1 MVGVACPKTTYF
13 FTMKRIAFLL
23 CLLLPLLGRAQ
34 NVKLSDKAE
43 QFLPDL
49 QKLMATGGPASLQVE
64 KEFESLWGESTLT
77 PQQRDRLM
85 VLCRQM
91 NQKRY
96 QPATHFAPLLASV
109 YHIVYTAKPA
119 VSAPDIDNLLTVAE
133 KQFALNDPKAFARVM
148 DAARGFLQHRELYA
162 AKFNRTYLSGG
173 TFSFRFID
181 AATTTPGSATGTS
194 GVSSETATVAASNF
208 DVWDAPVGLDTTK
221 PREIGVLYKPIQR
234 RPIPAATGAVVTV
247 NNGFLAIVANGD
259 SAVVSSTSGDFM
271 LKDGI
276 WVGKGGTFSWALQG
290 REDRYV
296 TLTNYSM
303 AAMNPRLVAD
313 DVSLVMEKG
322 AKPVLGVFEYLSKKR
337 FSNVPDQYPRFAS
350 YRNNEVIPGLG
361 SGITYKGG
369 LALAGLQLVGA
380 SADGQPA
387 TLIVADRAGKT
398 AFKAMSRKFEFRD
411 SLITAPV
418 AQFTGYIDTADSLT
432 HPAIQF
438 KFDKT
443 TRVAALSR
451 VDRTGYGRV
460 PFSDT
465 YHKFFI
471 LPEVVRWDVPRQKV
485 EFYQIGAKRE
495 VPVRMESFD
504 YFQPERYSDIA
515 TDYGFHPLQIIGNYI
530 TKTKKQTFLD
540 DDITRSVPNVNA
552 QALRGSLGRMLLEG
566 YLEQDDRT
574 KELRLSRKGAL
585 YILAYNEKRDYDN
598 FEIKSYFNSND
609 SVRNASIDLAGKEKY
624 LTVRGVDRFTISDSL
639 KLYGMPTNKTM
650 RIGKG
655 RSLVFTGQMK
665 SGNMRYNG
673 IDLAFDYDKFA
684 LNMNKIESIT
694 FTPQKLAD
702 QGRSDEIGGDIKY
715 EKPGSVFFA
724 TADNKS
730 GKVKGKKT
738 TQRLV
743 MPEGMT
749 VYFDQEDRGDRRY
762 NRKVYF
768 KIPAIDNDS
777 VGKGDISF
785 VGTFHS
791 DGIFPP
797 FQTELKTM
805 PDQTLGFT
813 HKAPAAGYPL
823 YGVPASTVKLA
834 EDLVM
839 DKKGLHAPGQLT
851 HLAATLT
858 TKEILFMPDSLIA
871 TGETGQIIE
880 AQATKVAAVK
890 PKKGQKV
897 VPQAAQSQTYYP
909 NVALTNFGMKWWP
922 KSDSMVINTQK
933 NSFTFFNG
941 TTRLEGSLLVRAT
954 GLYGNGLLT
963 RQDSEVE
970 SGSIKFGK
978 DGFLADNAKLKI
990 QSLTD
995 VKGIA
1000 PKPILLGNGIDVD
1013 FDQVKGIV
1021 DLAINL
1027 DNRAVDDTL
1036 SSSMEFPYAAYR
1048 TNISRAQW
1056 NIKGKTIAMKGDVKT
1071 STFTAT
1077 GDEQEGL
1084 TFNAGAGL
1092 YDVDKM
1098 TLNISGVPFVN
1109 SADARIYPDKGLV
1122 TVRRNGDMLPFTNA
1136 RLELDTVSR
1145 FHRLRNGNI
1154 QIVSRTR
1161 FSGDATYLF
1170 AKAKGDTSAIKMGS
1184 FEFKEADKV
1193 AAAPA
1198 KSATKVL
1205 SRKKAAGPAQPL
1217 TTYYTVA
1224 RADIDEND
1232 KLMLTSKMQF
1242 KGDIMMKAPEK
1253 DLGLDGFV
1261 KPVLKKR
1268 LDLISG
1274 WIPFKANVVETIDI
1288 PVDDKLKNEGGQV
1301 LVAGIQSRFGSP
1313 GIYPSFLSPKED
1325 NRDDDIF
1332 RATGIMRYD
1341 EKEKTFVVG
1350 PKAGTEGLQDDFES
1364 NFLFNDDKGIMT
1376 FRGPMNLMSSKPN
1389 TYLLA
1394 SGSARVNVD
1403 SAAYRIN
1410 ALLAM
1415 TFAVPEQIN
1424 TAIANKLVEGNLEEQ
1439 NSDAADDDL
1448 NRVSDKLL
1456 PLIGQKAVDDYRAK
1470 AQNQHVSL
1478 ALASPKLNQALVL
1491 ANTNLRWS
1499 EKFNAFY
1506 SVGKLGVSN
1515 LQNVDINAQ
1524 MDGYVEI
1531 RKGGN
1536 GDELSLYIAASDDV
1550 WAFYDYHPTGSNGGG
1565 QLAIITSDQ
1574 ETNDKLTALLNNN
1587 KSKSPLQVVP
1597 ATEDEKALFV
1607 ERYEAQY
1614 RVRAKPAAKPKP
1626 KPGTKP
1632 TATETT
1638 VAKEATDGFGGDEDV
1653 APAAKKPAKGAKA
1666 APTRTTAKAKA
1677 IDPAAD
1683 ESAEPGSTPAA
1694 ATKKPAVVKGKPA
1707 KADTA
1712 KKATVV
1718 AKKEPVKKEPK
1729 KDKEDEK
1736 EGF

>member
-1 MVGVACPKTTYF
+1 MNFYK
-13 FTMKRIAFLL
+13 MKRIALLL
-23 CLLLPLLGRAQ
+23 CLVLPLFGQAQ
-34 NVKLSDKAE
+34 NVKLSDKAD

-49 QKLMATGGPASLQVE
+49 QKLMATGGPAALQVE
-64 KEFESLWGESTLT
+64 KDFESLWGESTLT
-77 PQQRDRLM
+77 PSQRDRLM
-85 VLCRQM
+85 ALCRQM

-96 QPATHFAPLLASV
+96 QAATHFSPLLASV

-119 VSAPDIDNLLTVAE
+119 VHAPDIDNLLTMAE

-148 DAARGFLQHRELYA
+148 DATRGFLQHRELYA
-162 AKFNRTYLSGG
+162 AKFNRTFLLGG
-173 TFSFRFID
+173 TFAFRFID
-181 AATTTPGSATGTS
+181 KPGATAPDATTGTS
-194 GVSSETATVAASNF
+194 PAASATAVSTASSNF
-208 DVWDAPVGLDTTK
+208 DGWDAPVGVDTTK

-234 RPIPAATGAVVTV
+234 QPIPAVTGAVVTL
-247 NNGFLAIVANGD
+247 NDAFLAIVANSD
-259 SAVVSSTSGDFM
+259 SALVKNTSGDFM
-271 LKDGI
+271 LKDGV
-276 WVGKGGTFSWALQG
+276 WVGKGGTFSWTLQG

-303 AAMNPRLVAD
+303 VVMNPRLLAD
-313 DVSLVMEKG
+313 DVTLTMEKG
-322 AKPVLGVFEYLSKKR
+322 AKPILGVFEYSSKKR

-387 TLIVADRAGKT
+387 VLTVTDRAGKT
-398 AFKAMSRKFEFRD
+398 VFKATSRKFEFRD

-432 HPAIQF
+432 HPAVQF

-443 TRVAALSR
+443 SRVASLSR
-451 VDRTGYGRV
+451 IDRTGYGRV

-471 LPEVVRWDVPRQKV
+471 QPEVVRWDVPRQKV
-485 EFYQIGAKRE
+485 DFYQVGAKRE
-495 VPVRMESFD
+495 VPVRLESFD
-504 YFQPERYSDIA
+504 YFQPQRYSDLS
-515 TDYGFHPLQIIGNYI
+515 TDYGFHPLQIIGAYI
-530 TKTKKQTFLD
+530 TKTKQQTFLD
-540 DDITRSVPNVNA
+540 DDIIRSVPNVNA

-574 KELRLSRKGAL
+574 KLLRLSRKGAL
-585 YILAYNEKRDYDN
+585 YILAYNDKRDYDN
-598 FEIKSYFNSND
+598 FEIKSFFNSND
-609 SVRNASIDLAGKEKY
+609 SVHNATIDLGSKEKF

-639 KLYGMPTNKTM
+639 KIYGMPSNKTM

-655 RSLVFTGQMK
+655 RSLVFTGQLK

-702 QGRSDEIGGDIKY
+702 QGRTDEIGGDIKY

-749 VYFDQEDRGDRRY
+749 VYFDQEERGDRRY

-785 VGTFHS
+785 MGTFHS

-813 HKAPAAGYPL
+813 HKAATYPL
-823 YGVPASTVKLA
+823 YGVPASTVKLTG
-834 EDLVM
+834 ELVM
-839 DKKGLHAPGQLT
+839 DKKGLHAPGELT
-851 HLAATLT
+851 HLAATLL
-858 TKEILFMPDSLIA
+858 TKDILFMPDSLVA
-871 TGETGQIIE
+871 TGETGQIVE
-880 AQATKVAAVK
+880 AQATKVAVAK
-890 PKKGQKV
+890 PKKGQRV
-897 VPQAAQSQTYYP
+897 ASQAAAQTYYP

-922 KSDSMVINTQK
+922 KADSMVINTQK

-941 TTRLEGSLLVRAT
+941 TTKLEGNLLVRAT

-963 RQDSEVE
+963 RTDSEVE
-970 SGSIKFGK
+970 SESIKFGK
-978 DGFLADNAKLKI
+978 DGFQADNAKLKV
-990 QSLTD
+990 QSMAD

-1000 PKPILLGNGIDVD
+1000 PKPVLLGTGIDVD
-1013 FDQVKGIV
+1013 FDQVKGLV
-1021 DLAINL
+1021 DLAINR
-1027 DNRAVDDTL
+1027 DNQAVDDTL

-1048 TNISRAQW
+1048 TNISKAQW

-1077 GDEQEGL
+1077 GEEQEGL

-1098 TLNISGVPFVN
+1098 TLNISGVPYIN
-1109 SADARIYPDKGLV
+1109 SADARIYPEKGLV
-1122 TVRRNGDMLPFTNA
+1122 TVRRNGDMLPFKNA

-1154 QIVSRTR
+1154 QIASRTR

-1184 FEFKEADKV
+1184 FEFKEAAKI
-1193 AAAPA
+1193 AAAPVKATA
-1198 KSATKVL
+1198 KTAG
-1205 SRKKAAGPAQPL
+1205 RKKAAAAPAQPL

-1232 KLMLTSKMQF
+1232 KLLLTSKMQF
-1242 KGDIMMKAPEK
+1242 KGDIQMKAPEK
-1253 DLGLDGFV
+1253 DLALDGFV

-1332 RATGIMRYD
+1332 RATGVMRYD
-1341 EKEKTFVVG
+1341 EKEKTFVIG
-1350 PKAGTEGLQDDFES
+1350 PKVGTEGLQDDFES
-1364 NFLFNDDKGIMT
+1364 NFLFNDDKGVMT

-1410 ALLAM
+1410 ALLAL
-1415 TFAVPEQIN
+1415 TFAVPEQVN
-1424 TAIANKLVEGNLEEQ
+1424 AAIASKLVEGNLEEQ
-1439 NSDAADDDL
+1439 NSEAADDDL
-1448 NRVSDKLL
+1448 NRLSDKLL
-1456 PLIGQKAVDDYRAK
+1456 PLIGQKAVDEYRNK

-1478 ALASPKLNQALVL
+1478 ALASPKLNTSLVL

-1536 GDELSLYIAASDDV
+1536 GDELSLYVAASDDV
-1550 WAFYDYHPTGSNGGG
+1550 WAFYDYHPTGNGGSG

-1574 ETNDKLTALLNNN
+1574 ETNDKLTALLNNS
-1587 KSKSPLQVVP
+1587 KSKSPLTVVP

-1607 ERYEAQY
+1607 ERYELQY
-1614 RVRAKPAAKPKP
+1614 RARTKPVAKPKA
-1626 KPGTKP
+1626 KPVAKP
-1632 TATETT
+1632 TAAETT
-1638 VAKEATDGFGGDEDV
+1638 VAKEADGFGGTEE
-1653 APAAKKPAKGAKA
+1653 A
-1666 APTRTTAKAKA
+1666 APTKKTTKGATKSAKTDPAQVTAKAE
-1677 IDPAAD
+1677 PAAD
-1683 ESAEPGSTPAA
+1683 EATDTPAEPAGKKA
-1694 ATKKPAVVKGKPA
+1694 ATKGKLTKVEP
-1707 KADTA
+1707 A
-1712 KKATVV
+1712 KKAPVV
-1718 AKKEPVKKEPK
+1718 AKKEPVKKEEK
-1729 KDKEDEK
+1729 KDKENEK

>member
-1 MVGVACPKTTYF
+1 
-13 FTMKRIAFLL
+13 MKRIALIT
-23 CLLLPLLGRAQ
+23 CLFFSVLVQAQ
-34 NVKLSDKAE
+34 NVKLSDKAD

-49 QKLMATGGPASLQVE
+49 QKLMATGGPAAMQVD
-64 KEFESLWGESTLT
+64 KEFESLWGEQTLT
-77 PQQRDRLM
+77 ASQRDRLM
-85 VLCRQM
+85 ALCRQM

-96 QPATHFAPLLASV
+96 QAATHFAPLLASL

-119 VSAPDIDNLLTVAE
+119 VNAPDIDNLITVAE

-148 DAARGFLQHRELYA
+148 DAARDFLQHRSAYT
-162 AKFNRTYLSGG
+162 AKFNQTYLLGG
-173 TFSFRFID
+173 TFAFRFID
-181 AATTTPGSATGTS
+181 KAGATSPDAITGTS
-194 GVSSETATVAASNF
+194 AATSETATVAASSNF
-208 DVWDAPVGLDTTK
+208 DGWDAPVGLDTTK
-221 PREIGVLYKPIQR
+221 PREIGVIYRPIQK
-234 RPIPAATGAVVTV
+234 RPIPAVTGAVVTL
-247 NNGFLAIVANGD
+247 NNAFLAIVANGD
-259 SAVVSSTSGDFM
+259 SALVSNTSGDFM
-271 LKDGI
+271 LKDGV
-276 WVGKGGTFSWALQG
+276 WVGKGGTFTWALQK

-296 TLTNYSM
+296 TLTTYSM
-303 AAMNPRLVAD
+303 VVMNPRLIAD
-313 DVSLVMEKG
+313 EVTLTMEKG
-322 AKPVLGVFEYLSKKR
+322 AKPILGVFEYLSKKR
-337 FSNVPDQYPRFAS
+337 FSNIPDQYPRFAS

-387 TLIVADRAGKT
+387 TLTVADRAGKVV
-398 AFKAMSRKFEFRD
+398 FKAVSRKFEFRD

-443 TRVAALSR
+443 MRVASLSR
-451 VDRTGYGRV
+451 IDRTGYGRV

-471 LPEVVRWDVPRQKV
+471 QPEVVRWDVPRQKV
-485 EFYQIGAKRE
+485 DFYQIGAKRE
-495 VPVRMESFD
+495 VPVRLESFD
-504 YFQPERYSDIA
+504 YFQPQRYADIA

-530 TKTKKQTFLD
+530 TKTKQQTFLD

-552 QALRGSLGRMLLEG
+552 LALRGALGRMILEG

-574 KELRLSRKGAL
+574 KMLRLSRKGAL
-585 YILAYNEKRDYDN
+585 YILAYNEKKDFDN
-598 FEIKSYFNSND
+598 FEIKSFFNSND
-609 SVRNASIDLAGKEKY
+609 SAHNATIDLGSKEKF

-639 KLYGMPTNKTM
+639 KLYGMPSNKTM

-702 QGRSDEIGGDIKY
+702 QGRTDEIGGDIKY

-762 NRKVYF
+762 NRKVFF

-813 HKAPAAGYPL
+813 HKAMTYPL
-823 YGVPASTVKLA
+823 YGVPASTVKLTG
-834 EDLVM
+834 ELVM
-839 DKKGLHAPGQLT
+839 DKKGLHAPGEIA
-851 HLAATLT
+851 HLAATLS
-858 TKEILFMPDSLIA
+858 TKDILFMPDSLIA
-871 TGETGQIIE
+871 TGETGQIVE

-897 VPQAAQSQTYYP
+897 VPQTAQTQTYYP

-922 KSDSMVINTQK
+922 KADSMVITTQK
-933 NSFTFFNG
+933 NSFTFFGG
-941 TTRLEGSLLVRAT
+941 TTKLEGNLLVRAT

-963 RQDSEVE
+963 RTDSEVQSE
-970 SGSIKFGK
+970 SIKFGK
-978 DGFLADNAKLKI
+978 DGFLADNARLKI
-990 QSLTD
+990 ESTSE

-1000 PKPILLGNGIDVD
+1000 PKPILLGTGVDVD
-1013 FDQVKGIV
+1013 FDQVKGVV
-1021 DLAINL
+1021 DLAINR

-1048 TNISRAQW
+1048 TNISKAQW
-1056 NIKGKTIAMKGDVKT
+1056 NMKGKTIAMKGDPKT

-1077 GDEQEGL
+1077 GEEQEGL

-1098 TLNISGVPFVN
+1098 TLNISGVSYVN
-1109 SADARIYPDKGLV
+1109 SADARIYPEKGLV
-1122 TVRRNGDMLPFTNA
+1122 TVRRNGDMLPFKNA

-1170 AKAKGDTSAIKMGS
+1170 ANRSGGPFKSDTSAIKMGS
-1184 FEFKEADKV
+1184 FEFKEADKM
-1193 AAAPA
+1193 ASAPTRASA
-1198 KSATKVL
+1198 KTTG
-1205 SRKKAAGPAQPL
+1205 KKKPTSVSSQPL

-1224 RADIDEND
+1224 RADIDETD
-1232 KLMLTSKMQF
+1232 RLMLTSKMQF
-1242 KGDIMMKAPEK
+1242 KGDITMKAPEK

-1332 RATGIMRYD
+1332 RATGVMRYD
-1341 EKEKTFVVG
+1341 EKEKTFVIG
-1350 PKAGTEGLQDDFES
+1350 PKVGTEGLNDDFES
-1364 NFLFNDDKGIMT
+1364 SFLFNDDKGIMT
-1376 FRGPMNLMSSKPN
+1376 FRGAMNLMSSKPN

-1410 ALLAM
+1410 ALLAL

-1424 TAIANKLVEGNLEEQ
+1424 AAIAGKLVEGNLEEQ

-1448 NRVSDKLL
+1448 NRLSDKLL
-1456 PLIGQKAVDDYRAK
+1456 PLIGQKAVDDYRNK

-1478 ALASPKLNQALVL
+1478 ALASPKLNSALVL

-1506 SVGKLGVSN
+1506 SIGKLGVSN

-1536 GDELSLYIAASDDV
+1536 GDELSLYVAASDDV
-1550 WAFYDYHPTGSNGGG
+1550 WAFYDYHPTGNGGAG

-1574 ETNDKLTALLNNN
+1574 ETNDKLTALLNNSKG
-1587 KSKSPLQVVP
+1587 KSLLSIVP

-1607 ERYEAQY
+1607 ERYESQY
-1614 RVRAKPAAKPKP
+1614 RVRSKPVAKKPAAKPA
-1626 KPGTKP
+1626 TKP
-1632 TATETT
+1632 TAAETA
-1638 VAKEATDGFGGDEDV
+1638 VAKEADGFGADEDAAPAAKPAKGV
-1653 APAAKKPAKGAKA
+1653 KATKPASTRATAKATDPAKDVSPDDAEPAAKKPVVTKGKA
-1666 APTRTTAKAKA
+1666 TAKT
-1677 IDPAAD
+1677 D
-1683 ESAEPGSTPAA
+1683 T
-1694 ATKKPAVVKGKPA
+1694 TKKAP
-1707 KADTA
+1707 
-1712 KKATVV
+1712 VV

>member
-1 MVGVACPKTTYF
+1 
-13 FTMKRIAFLL
+13 MKRIAFLL
-23 CLLLPLLGRAQ
+23 CLLLPVLAQAQ
-34 NVKLSDKAE
+34 NVKLSDKPE

-49 QKLMATGGPASLQVE
+49 QKLMATGGPGALQVE
-64 KEFESLWGESTLT
+64 KEFESLWSESTLT
-77 PQQRDRLM
+77 PSQRDRLM

-96 QPATHFAPLLASV
+96 QPAAHFAPLLASF

-119 VSAPDIDNLLTVAE
+119 VNAPDIDNLITVAE
-133 KQFALNDPKAFARVM
+133 KQFALNDPKAFTRVM
-148 DAARGFLQHRELYA
+148 SAARDFLQHRALYA
-162 AKFNRTYLSGG
+162 AKFNQTYLLGG
-173 TFSFRFID
+173 TFAFRFID
-181 AATTTPGSATGTS
+181 KAGTTSPDENTTTAGTANAP
-194 GVSSETATVAASNF
+194 VVAPSSNF
-208 DVWDAPVGLDTTK
+208 DGWDSPVGLDTTK
-221 PREIGVLYKPIQR
+221 PREIGVVYKPIQR
-234 RPIPAATGAVVTV
+234 QPIPAVSGAVVTV
-247 NNGFLAIVANGD
+247 NNAFLAIVANGD
-259 SAVVSSTSGDFM
+259 SALVSNTSGDFM
-271 LKDGI
+271 LKEGV

-303 AAMNPRLVAD
+303 IAMNPRLTAD

-322 AKPVLGVFEYLSKKR
+322 AKPILGVFEYLSKKR

-369 LALAGLQLVGA
+369 LALAGMQLVGA

-387 TLIVADRAGKT
+387 LLTVADRAGKT
-398 AFKAMSRKFEFRD
+398 IFKALSRKFEFRD
-411 SLITAPV
+411 SLITAPI
-418 AQFTGYIDTADSLT
+418 AQFTGYIDVADSLS

-438 KFDKT
+438 RFDKT
-443 TRVAALSR
+443 TRVASLGR
-451 VDRTGYGRV
+451 IDRTGYARV

-471 LPEVVRWDVPRQKV
+471 QPEVVRWDVPRQKV

-495 VPVRMESFD
+495 VPVRLESFD
-504 YFQPERYSDIA
+504 YFQPQRYSDIA
-515 TDYGFHPLQIIGNYI
+515 TDYGFHPLQIIGNFI
-530 TKTKKQTFLD
+530 TKTKQQTFLD
-540 DDITRSVPNVNA
+540 DDIIRSVPNVSA
-552 QALRGSLGRMLLEG
+552 SALRGSLGRMLLEG
-566 YLEQDDRT
+566 YLEQDERS
-574 KELRLSRKGAL
+574 KMLRLSRKGAL
-585 YILAYNEKRDYDN
+585 YILAYNDKRDYDN
-598 FEIKSYFNSND
+598 FEVKSYFNSND
-609 SVRNASIDLAGKEKY
+609 SVRNASIDLGSKEKY

-639 KLYGMPTNKTM
+639 KLFGMPTNKVL

-673 IDLAFDYDKFA
+673 VDLAFDYDKFA

-702 QGRSDEIGGDIKY
+702 QGRNDEIGGDIKY

-823 YGVPASTVKLA
+823 YGMPASIVKLTG
-834 EDLVM
+834 DLVM
-839 DKKGLHAPGQLT
+839 DKKGLRSSGELA
-851 HLAATLT
+851 HLAATLSN
-858 TKEILFMPDSLIA
+858 KDILFMPDSLIA
-871 TGETGQIIE
+871 TGETGQIVE
-880 AQATKVAAVK
+880 AQATKVAVVK

-897 VPQAAQSQTYYP
+897 VPKAAAAQTYYP

-922 KSDSMVINTQK
+922 KADSMVINTQK
-933 NSFTFFNG
+933 NSFTFFNA
-941 TTRLEGSLLVRAT
+941 TTKLEGNLLVRAT

-963 RQDSEVE
+963 RTDSEVE

-978 DGFLADNAKLKI
+978 DGFQAENARLKI
-990 QSLTD
+990 QSVAD
-995 VKGIA
+995 IRGVA
-1000 PKPILLGNGIDVD
+1000 PKPVLLGTGIDVD
-1013 FDQVKGIV
+1013 FDQVKGLV
-1021 DLAINL
+1021 DMAINR
-1027 DNRAVDDTL
+1027 DNRAIDDTL
-1036 SSSMEFPYAAYR
+1036 GSSMEFPYAAYR
-1048 TNISRAQW
+1048 TSIGRAQW
-1056 NIKGKTIAMKGDVKT
+1056 NMKGKTIAMKGDVKT

-1077 GDEQEGL
+1077 GEEQEGL
-1084 TFNAGAGL
+1084 TFNAAAGL
-1092 YDVDKM
+1092 YDVEKM
-1098 TLNISGVPFVN
+1098 TLNISGVSYIN
-1109 SADARIYPDKGLV
+1109 SADARIYPEKGLV
-1122 TVRRNGDMLPFTNA
+1122 TIRRNGDMLPFKNA

-1145 FHRLRNGNI
+1145 FHRLRDGNI

-1193 AAAPA
+1193 AATPG
-1198 KSATKVL
+1198 KSV
-1205 SRKKAAGPAQPL
+1205 SRKRGAANAKPL

-1242 KGDIMMKAPEK
+1242 KGGIQMKAPEK

-1261 KPVLKKR
+1261 KPLLKKR

-1288 PVDDKLKNEGGQV
+1288 PVDDKLKNEGDQV

-1313 GIYPSFLSPKED
+1313 GIYPAFLSPKED
-1325 NRDDDIF
+1325 NRDDDVF
-1332 RATGIMRYD
+1332 RATGVMRYD
-1341 EKEKTFVVG
+1341 EKEKTFVIG
-1350 PKAGTEGLQDDFES
+1350 PKVGTEGLNDDFES

-1376 FRGPMNLMSSKPN
+1376 FRGAMNLMSSKPN

-1403 SAAYRIN
+1403 SATYRIN
-1410 ALLAM
+1410 SLLAL

-1424 TAIANKLVEGNLEEQ
+1424 AAIAGKLVEGNLEEQ

-1448 NRVSDKLL
+1448 NRLSDKLL
-1456 PLIGQKAVDDYRAK
+1456 PLIGQKAVDDYRNK

-1478 ALASPKLNQALVL
+1478 ALASPKLNSALVL
-1491 ANTNLRWS
+1491 SNTNLRWS

-1506 SVGKLGVSN
+1506 SIGKLGVSN

-1524 MDGYVEI
+1524 MDGHVEI
-1531 RKGGN
+1531 RKNGN
-1536 GDELSLYIAASDDV
+1536 GDELTLYVAASDDV
-1550 WAFYDYHPTGSNGGG
+1550 WAFYDYHPTGNGGG

-1574 ETNDKLTALLNNN
+1574 ETNDKLTALTNNS
-1587 KSKSPLQVVP
+1587 KSKSPLVIVP
-1597 ATEDEKALFV
+1597 ATEDEKALFL

-1614 RVRAKPAAKPKP
+1614 RVRAKPVAKPKAKPAAKPI
-1626 KPGTKP
+1626 
-1632 TATETT
+1632 AAETT
-1638 VAKEATDGFGGDEDV
+1638 VASEADGFGGADES
-1653 APAAKKPAKGAKA
+1653 APAAKPAKSNAK
-1666 APTRTTAKAKA
+1666 PTKAEPVRATAK
-1677 IDPAAD
+1677 
-1683 ESAEPGSTPAA
+1683 TP
-1694 ATKKPAVVKGKPA
+1694 VVKGKA
-1707 KADTA
+1707 AATDTT
-1712 KKATVV
+1712 KKAPVV

>member
-1 MVGVACPKTTYF
+1 
-13 FTMKRIAFLL
+13 MKRIALITCLFLSVL
-23 CLLLPLLGRAQ
+23 AQAQ

-49 QKLMATGGPASLQVE
+49 QKLMATGGPAALQVE
-64 KEFESLWGESTLT
+64 KDFESLWGESTLT
-77 PQQRDRLM
+77 PSQRERLM

-96 QPATHFAPLLASV
+96 QAATHFSPLLASV

-148 DAARGFLQHRELYA
+148 DAARAFLQHRQFYA
-162 AKFNRTYLSGG
+162 AKFNQTYGLGG
-173 TFSFRFID
+173 TFSFRWID
-181 AATTTPGSATGTS
+181 KAGATAPDAATGTS
-194 GVSSETATVAASNF
+194 GATSETATVAASSNF
-208 DVWDAPVGLDTTK
+208 DGWDAPVGIDTTK
-221 PREIGVLYKPIQR
+221 PHEVGVLYKPIQK
-234 RPIPAATGAVVTV
+234 RPIPTVTGPVVTL
-247 NNGFLAIVANGD
+247 NNAFLAIVANGD
-259 SAVVSSTSGDFM
+259 SALVSNTSGDFM

-276 WVGKGGTFSWALQG
+276 WVGKGGVFTWALQK

-303 AAMNPRLVAD
+303 VVMNPRLAAD
-313 DVSLVMEKG
+313 EVSLTMEKS
-322 AKPVLGVFEYLSKKR
+322 AKPILGVFEYVSKKR

-361 SGITYKGG
+361 SGISYKGG

-380 SADGQPA
+380 SADGQPSVL
-387 TLIVADRAGKT
+387 TVADRAGKT
-398 AFKAMSRKFEFRD
+398 VFKAVSRKFEFRD
-411 SLITAPV
+411 SLITASA
-418 AQFTGYIDTADSLT
+418 AQFTGYIDVADSLT

-443 TRVAALSR
+443 MRVASLSR

-471 LPEVVRWDVPRQKV
+471 QPEIVRWDVPRQKV
-485 EFYQIGAKRE
+485 DFYQIGAKRE
-495 VPVRMESFD
+495 VPVRLESFD
-504 YFQPERYSDIA
+504 YFQPQRYADIA

-530 TKTKKQTFLD
+530 TKTKQQTFLD
-540 DDITRSVPNVNA
+540 DDIIRSVPNVNA

-566 YLEQDDRT
+566 YLEQDART
-574 KELRLSRKGAL
+574 QLMRLSRKGAL

-598 FEIKSYFNSND
+598 FEVKSFFNSND
-609 SVRNASIDLAGKEKY
+609 SVHNATIDLGSKEKF

-639 KLYGMPTNKTM
+639 KLYGMPSNKTL

-673 IDLAFDYDKFA
+673 VDLAFDYDKFA

-702 QGRSDEIGGDIKY
+702 QGRTDEIGGDIKY

-813 HKAPAAGYPL
+813 HKAMTYPL
-823 YGVPASTVKLA
+823 YGVPASTVKLTG
-834 EDLVM
+834 ELVM
-839 DKKGLHAPGQLT
+839 DKKGLHAPGEIA
-851 HLAATLT
+851 HLAATLS
-858 TKEILFMPDSLIA
+858 TKDILFMPDSLVA
-871 TGETGQIIE
+871 AGETGQIVE
-880 AQATKVAAVK
+880 AQATKVAVAK
-890 PKKGQKV
+890 PKKGQKSA
-897 VPQAAQSQTYYP
+897 PQSAQKQTYYP

-922 KSDSMVINTQK
+922 KADSMVITTQK
-933 NSFTFFNG
+933 NSFTFFGG
-941 TTRLEGSLLVRAT
+941 TTKLEGTLLVRAT

-963 RQDSEVE
+963 RTDSEVQSE
-970 SGSIKFGK
+970 SIKFGK
-978 DGFLADNAKLKI
+978 DGFLADNARLKI
-990 QSLTD
+990 ESTAD
-995 VKGIA
+995 VKGVA
-1000 PKPILLGNGIDVD
+1000 PKPVLLGTGIDVD

-1021 DLAINL
+1021 DLAINR

-1048 TNISRAQW
+1048 TNISKAQW
-1056 NIKGKTIAMKGDVKT
+1056 NMKGKTIAMKGDAKT

-1077 GDEQEGL
+1077 GEEQEGL

-1098 TLNISGVPFVN
+1098 TLNISGVSYIN
-1109 SADARIYPDKGLV
+1109 SADARIYPEKGLV
-1122 TVRRNGDMLPFTNA
+1122 TVRRNGDMLPFKNA

-1154 QIVSRTR
+1154 QIASRTR

-1184 FEFKEADKV
+1184 FEFKEAAKV
-1193 AAAPA
+1193 AASEARVP
-1198 KSATKVL
+1198 TKVAGKQAG
-1205 SRKKAAGPAQPL
+1205 RKRGGAAANAQPL

-1242 KGDIMMKAPEK
+1242 KGDIQMRAPEK
-1253 DLGLDGFV
+1253 DLALDGFV

-1332 RATGIMRYD
+1332 RATGVMRYD

-1350 PKAGTEGLQDDFES
+1350 PKVGTEGLQDDFES
-1364 NFLFNDDKGIMT
+1364 SFLFNDDKGVMT
-1376 FRGPMNLMSSKPN
+1376 FRGAMNLMSSKPN

-1410 ALLAM
+1410 ALLAL

-1424 TAIANKLVEGNLEEQ
+1424 AAIAAKLVEGNLEEQ
-1439 NSDAADDDL
+1439 NSDPADDDL
-1448 NRVSDKLL
+1448 NRLSDKLL
-1456 PLIGQKAVDDYRAK
+1456 PLIGQKAVDDYRNK

-1478 ALASPKLNQALVL
+1478 AQASSKLNTALVL
-1491 ANTNLRWS
+1491 SNTNLRWS

-1506 SVGKLGVSN
+1506 SIGKLGVSN

-1524 MDGYVEI
+1524 MDGYLEI

-1536 GDELSLYIAASDDV
+1536 GDELSLYVAASDDV
-1550 WAFYDYHPTGSNGGG
+1550 WAFYDYHPTGNGGGG
-1565 QLAIITSDQ
+1565 QLAILTSDQ

-1587 KSKSPLQVVP
+1587 KNKSPLVIVP

-1607 ERYEAQY
+1607 ERYESQY
-1614 RVRAKPAAKPKP
+1614 RVRAKPVAKKPAAKPAGKP
-1626 KPGTKP
+1626 VAGE
-1632 TATETT
+1632 TA
-1638 VAKEATDGFGGDEDV
+1638 VAKEADGFGADEESTPV
-1653 APAAKKPAKGAKA
+1653 AKPAAKGKAKSSKADPAKATAKA
-1666 APTRTTAKAKA
+1666 A
-1677 IDPAAD
+1677 DPAA
-1683 ESAEPGSTPAA
+1683 EVSAEEGSTAP
-1694 ATKKPAVVKGKPA
+1694 ATKKAVVKGKPA
-1707 KADTA
+1707 KSDTT

>member
-1 MVGVACPKTTYF
+1 
-13 FTMKRIAFLL
+13 MKRIVFLF
-23 CLLLPLLGRAQ
+23 CLLLPLLAQAQ
-34 NVKLSDKAE
+34 NVKFSDRAD
-43 QFLPDL
+43 QFLSDL
-49 QKLMATGGPASLQVE
+49 QKLMATGGSATLQVE

-77 PQQRDRLM
+77 APQRERLM

-96 QPATHFAPLLASV
+96 QPAAHFAPLLATF

-119 VSAPDIDNLLTVAE
+119 VNAPDIDNLLVVAE

-148 DAARGFLQHRELYA
+148 DAARAFLQHRELYA
-162 AKFNRTYLSGG
+162 AKFNRTYLHGG
-173 TFSFRFID
+173 TFAFRFID
-181 AATTTPGSATGTS
+181 LAGTTTPNTTTGTS
-194 GVSSETATVAASNF
+194 GVVSETATVSVPNF
-208 DVWDAPVGLDTTK
+208 DGWDAPVGVDTTR

-234 RPIPAATGAVVTV
+234 RPIPAATGAMVTLS
-247 NNGFLAIVANGD
+247 NAFLAIVANGD
-259 SAVVSSTSGDFM
+259 SAVVSNTSGDFM
-271 LKDGI
+271 LKEGV
-276 WVGKGGTFSWALQG
+276 WVGKGGTFSWTLQG
-290 REDRYV
+290 RDDRYV
-296 TLTNYSM
+296 TLTNYSLV
-303 AAMNPRLVAD
+303 AMNPRLVAD
-313 DVSLVMEKG
+313 EVSLVMEKG

-337 FSNVPDQYPRFAS
+337 FSNVSDQYPRFAS
-350 YRNNEVIPGLG
+350 YRNNEIIPGLG

-387 TLIVADRAGKT
+387 TLTVADRAGKT
-398 AFKAMSRKFEFRD
+398 AFSVMSGKFEFRD
-411 SLITAPV
+411 SLITAAV
-418 AQFTGYIDTADSLT
+418 GQFTGYIDVADSLT

-438 KFDKT
+438 RFDKT

-451 VDRTGYGRV
+451 IDRTSYGRV

-471 LPEVVRWDVPRQKV
+471 LPEVVRWDVARQKV

-495 VPVRMESFD
+495 IPVRLESFD
-504 YFQPERYSDIA
+504 YFQPQRYSDIA

-530 TKTKKQTFLD
+530 TKTKKQTFFD
-540 DDITRSVPNVNA
+540 SDITQSVPNVNA

-598 FEIKSYFNSND
+598 FGIKSYFNSND
-609 SVRNASIDLAGKEKY
+609 SVRNASIDLVGKEKY

-639 KLYGMPTNKTM
+639 KLYGMPTNKTI

-673 IDLAFDYDKFA
+673 VDLAFDYDKFA

-694 FTPQKLAD
+694 FTPQKLAE
-702 QGRSDEIGGDIKY
+702 QGRTDEIGGDIKY
-715 EKPGSVFFA
+715 EKPGSVLFA

-730 GKVKGKKT
+730 GRMKGKKT
-738 TQRLV
+738 TQRLL

-749 VYFDQEDRGDRRY
+749 VYFDQEERGNRRY
-762 NRKVYF
+762 NRNVFF

-813 HKAPAAGYPL
+813 HKAPAVGYPL
-823 YGVPASTVKLA
+823 YGIPASTVKLT
-834 EDLVM
+834 EELTM

-851 HLAATLT
+851 HLAATLS
-858 TKEILFMPDSLIA
+858 TKDILFMPDSLIA
-871 TGETGQIIE
+871 TGETGQIVE
-880 AQATKVAAVK
+880 AQATKMAVAK
-890 PKKGQKV
+890 PKKGQKTASK
-897 VPQAAQSQTYYP
+897 AAQGQAYYP

-922 KSDSMVINTQK
+922 KLDSMAINTQK

-941 TTRLEGSLLVRAT
+941 STRLEGNLLVRAT

-963 RQDSEVE
+963 RTDSEVE

-978 DGFLADNAKLKI
+978 DGFMADNAKLKI
-990 QSLTD
+990 QSMGE
-995 VKGIA
+995 VKGVA
-1000 PKPILLGNGIDVD
+1000 SKPILLGTGIDVD
-1013 FDQVKGIV
+1013 FDQVKGLV
-1021 DLAINL
+1021 ELAINL

-1036 SSSMEFPYAAYR
+1036 SSSMEFPYTAYR

-1056 NIKGKTIAMKGDVKT
+1056 NIKGKTIAMKGDAKN

-1077 GDEQEGL
+1077 GEEQEGL

-1109 SADARIYPDKGLV
+1109 SADARIYPEKGLV
-1122 TVRRNGDMLPFTNA
+1122 TIRRNGDILPFKNA

-1154 QIVSRTR
+1154 QIMSRTR

-1184 FEFKEADKV
+1184 FEFKEAAKV
-1193 AAAPA
+1193 ADVTTRLVNKP
-1198 KSATKVL
+1198 VG
-1205 SRKKAAGPAQPL
+1205 RKRNVTASPQPL

-1242 KGDIMMKAPEK
+1242 KGDIQMKAPEK

-1288 PVDDKLKNEGGQV
+1288 PVDDKLRNEGGQV

-1313 GIYPSFLSPKED
+1313 GIYPTFLSPKED

-1332 RATGIMRYD
+1332 RATGVMRYD

-1350 PKAGTEGLQDDFES
+1350 PKVDNEGLQNDFES

-1410 ALLAM
+1410 ALLAL
-1415 TFAVPEQIN
+1415 TFAVPEPVN
-1424 TAIANKLVEGNLEEQ
+1424 AAIANRLVEGNLEEQ

-1448 NRVSDKLL
+1448 NRLSDKLL
-1456 PLIGQKAVDDYRAK
+1456 PLIGQKAVDEYRAK

-1478 ALASPKLNQALVL
+1478 ALASPKLNAAMVL

-1506 SVGKLGVSN
+1506 SIGKLGVSN

-1524 MDGYVEI
+1524 MNGYVEI

-1536 GDELSLYIAASDDV
+1536 GDELSLYIAASDEV
-1550 WAFYDYHPTGSNGGG
+1550 WVFYDYHPTGNSGGG

-1574 ETNDKLTALLNNN
+1574 ETNDRLTALLNNN
-1587 KSKSPLQVVP
+1587 KGKSPLQIVS

-1632 TATETT
+1632 TAAETA
-1638 VAKEATDGFGGDEDV
+1638 VAKEDDGFGADEESTL
-1653 APAAKKPAKGAKA
+1653 AKKTVKGAKP
-1666 APTRTTAKAKA
+1666 APTRATAKAKA
-1677 IDPAAD
+1677 KDADPAAR
-1683 ESAEPGSTPAA
+1683 ESMEADDAKIPA
-1694 ATKKPAVVKGKPA
+1694 KKRVVKGKQT
-1707 KADTA
+1707 KADTT

-1718 AKKEPVKKEPK
+1718 ARKEPVKKEPK

>member
-1 MVGVACPKTTYF
+1 
-13 FTMKRIAFLL
+13 MKRIACLL
-23 CLLLPLLGRAQ
+23 CLLLPLLGQAQ
-34 NVKLSDKAE
+34 NVKLSDKAD

-49 QKLMATGGPASLQVE
+49 QKLMATGGPATLQVE
-64 KEFESLWGESTLT
+64 KDFESLWGESTLT
-77 PQQRDRLM
+77 ASQRDRL
-85 VLCRQM
+85 VALCRQM

-96 QPATHFAPLLASV
+96 QPAAHFSPLLASL

-119 VSAPDIDNLLTVAE
+119 VNAPDIDNLLTVAA

-148 DAARGFLQHRELYA
+148 DAARAFLQHRELYA
-162 AKFNRTYLSGG
+162 AKFNKTFLLGG
-173 TFSFRFID
+173 TFSFRWID
-181 AATTTPGSATGTS
+181 KAGATAPEGTTGTS
-194 GVSSETATVAASNF
+194 PATSETATVAASSNF
-208 DVWDAPVGLDTTK
+208 DGWDAPVGIDTTR

-234 RPIPAATGAVVTV
+234 RPIPAATGAVVTL
-247 NNGFLAIVANGD
+247 NNAFLAIVANGD
-259 SAVVSSTSGDFM
+259 SALVNSTSGDFI
-271 LKDGI
+271 LKEGI

-303 AAMNPRLVAD
+303 VVMNPRLQAD
-313 DVSLVMEKG
+313 DVSLTMEKG
-322 AKPVLGVFEYLSKKR
+322 AKPILGVFEYLSKKR

-387 TLIVADRAGKT
+387 LLTVADRAGKT
-398 AFKAMSRKFEFRD
+398 VFKAISRKFEFRD

-418 AQFTGYIDTADSLT
+418 AQFTGYIDSADSIT
-432 HPAIQF
+432 HPAVQF

-443 TRVAALSR
+443 MRVASLSR
-451 VDRTGYGRV
+451 IDRTGYGRV

-471 LPEVVRWDVPRQKV
+471 QPEVVRWDVPKQKV
-485 EFYQIGAKRE
+485 DFYQIGAKRE
-495 VPVRMESFD
+495 VPVRLESFD
-504 YFQPERYSDIA
+504 YFQPQRYSDIA

-530 TKTKKQTFLD
+530 TKTKQQSFLD
-540 DDITRSVPNVNA
+540 DDIVRSVPNVNA

-566 YLEQDDRT
+566 YLEQDERT
-574 KELRLSRKGAL
+574 KMLRLSRKGAL

-598 FEIKSYFNSND
+598 FEVKSFFNSND
-609 SVRNASIDLAGKEKY
+609 SVHNATIDLGSKEKF

-639 KLYGMPTNKTM
+639 KLYGMPSNKTL

-702 QGRSDEIGGDIKY
+702 QGRTDEIGGDIKY

-749 VYFDQEDRGDRRY
+749 VYFDQEERGDRRY
-762 NRKVYF
+762 NRKVFF

-813 HKAPAAGYPL
+813 HKAATYPL
-823 YGVPASTVKLA
+823 YGVPASTVKLTG
-834 EDLVM
+834 ELIM
-839 DKKGLHAPGQLT
+839 DKTGLHAPGELV
-851 HLAATLT
+851 HLAATLSN
-858 TKEILFMPDSLIA
+858 KEILFMPDSLVA
-871 TGETGQIIE
+871 SGETGQIVE
-880 AQATKVAAVK
+880 AQATKVAVAK

-897 VPQAAQSQTYYP
+897 VAQAAPSQTYYP
-909 NVALTNFGMKWWP
+909 NVALANFGMKWWP
-922 KSDSMVINTQK
+922 KADSMVINTQK

-941 TTRLEGSLLVRAT
+941 TTKLEGNLLLRAT

-963 RQDSEVE
+963 RTDSEVQSE
-970 SGSIKFGK
+970 SIKFGK
-978 DGFLADNAKLKI
+978 DGFQADNAKLKI
-990 QSLTD
+990 QSMAD
-995 VKGIA
+995 IKGIA
-1000 PKPILLGNGIDVD
+1000 PKPVLLGNGIDVD

-1021 DLAINL
+1021 DLAINR
-1027 DNRAVDDTL
+1027 DNRAIDDTL

-1048 TNISRAQW
+1048 TNISKAQW
-1056 NIKGKTIAMKGDVKT
+1056 NMKGKTIAMKGDVKT

-1077 GDEQEGL
+1077 GEEQEGL

-1098 TLNISGVPFVN
+1098 TLNISGVSYIN
-1109 SADARIYPDKGLV
+1109 SADARIYPEKGLV
-1122 TVRRNGDMLPFTNA
+1122 TIRRNGDMQPFKNA
-1136 RLELDTVSR
+1136 RLELDTVSL

-1154 QIVSRTR
+1154 QIASRTR

-1184 FEFKEADKV
+1184 FEFKEAAKV
-1193 AAAPA
+1193 AAAPG
-1198 KSATKVL
+1198 KSVGKTTGK
-1205 SRKKAAGPAQPL
+1205 KKASAASTQPL

-1242 KGDIMMKAPEK
+1242 KGDIQMKAPEK

-1261 KPVLKKR
+1261 KPLLKKR
-1268 LDLISG
+1268 LDLVSG

-1288 PVDDKLKNEGGQV
+1288 PVDDKLRNEGGQL

-1332 RATGIMRYD
+1332 RATGVMRYD
-1341 EKEKTFVVG
+1341 EKEKTFVIG
-1350 PKAGTEGLQDDFES
+1350 PKVGTEGLNDDFES

-1376 FRGPMNLMSSKPN
+1376 FRGAMNLMSSKPN

-1424 TAIANKLVEGNLEEQ
+1424 AAIAAKLVEGNLEEQ
-1439 NSDAADDDL
+1439 NSEAADDDL
-1448 NRVSDKLL
+1448 NRLSDKLL
-1456 PLIGQKAVDDYRAK
+1456 PLLGQKAVDDYRNK

-1478 ALASPKLNQALVL
+1478 ALASPKLNSALVL

-1506 SVGKLGVSN
+1506 SIGKLGVSN

-1524 MDGYVEI
+1524 MDGYIEI

-1536 GDELSLYIAASDDV
+1536 GDELSLYMAASDEV
-1550 WAFYDYHPTGSNGGG
+1550 WAFYDYHPTGNGGAG

-1587 KSKSPLQVVP
+1587 KSKSLLSIVP

-1607 ERYEAQY
+1607 ERYESQY
-1614 RVRAKPAAKPKP
+1614 RVRTKPAAKKP
-1626 KPGTKP
+1626 VAKTPAKP
-1632 TATETT
+1632 TAAETA
-1638 VAKEATDGFGGDEDV
+1638 VAKEADGFGGDEEAAPV
-1653 APAAKKPAKGAKA
+1653 AKPAKGVKA
-1666 APTRTTAKAKA
+1666 TKPTSNRATAKAT
-1677 IDPAAD
+1677 DPAKD
-1683 ESAEPGSTPAA
+1683 VSTDDAEPAVKKPTVAKGKSAA
-1694 ATKKPAVVKGKPA
+1694 KTDTTKKAP
-1707 KADTA
+1707 
-1712 KKATVV
+1712 VV